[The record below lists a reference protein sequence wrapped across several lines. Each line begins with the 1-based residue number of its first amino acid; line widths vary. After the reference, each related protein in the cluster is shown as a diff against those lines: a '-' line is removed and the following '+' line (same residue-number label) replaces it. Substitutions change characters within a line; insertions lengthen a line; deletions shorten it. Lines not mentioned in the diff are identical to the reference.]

1 MGKIDLIVTFSHIFK
16 VRTLTRNAHSL
27 ALFQLE
33 GVFLLELVIV
43 RKWWGQSLSEG
54 ITCTLSKSTR
64 GELFPSRITGILFAF
79 LLILLPFLCVH
90 TCWILSTFQ
99 IWKEAFKHSS
109 THFSMLPC
117 ERGRLCYHWPV
128 QVKKVF
134 YISFYIFN
142 RFLVKCFHW
151 LKIFSL

>member
-1 MGKIDLIVTFSHIFK
+1 MGKIDLIVTFQHIFK
-16 VRTLTRNAHSL
+16 VRTSTRNAHSL

-79 LLILLPFLCVH
+79 LLILLPFFWRAQMLNFKYFSDMKRG
-90 TCWILSTFQ
+90 IQTFQ
-99 IWKEAFKHSS
+99 HTFLHASVWKRE
-109 THFSMLPC
+109 TMLSLASA
-117 ERGRLCYHWPV
+117 G
-128 QVKKVF
+128 KKSLLHIF
-134 YISFYIFN
+134 LYI
-142 RFLVKCFHW
+142 
-151 LKIFSL
+151 